1 MNPLK
6 FELFLFTTDPQT
18 IQGAVNAGVDGI
30 IVDWESAGKINRQ
43 AGYDTQINQSTIEDL
58 EKVRKATDAHVICR
72 VNGYSDHTSVE
83 IEKAIQAEANEILL
97 PMVRTAGEVE
107 RTLEIINGRCKLGI
121 LVETIA
127 AAGIASKLNEFPL
140 SRVYAGLNDLAI
152 DRKLENIF
160 ISVED
165 GTVEQIRKDFSVPF
179 GFGGLTL
186 PEKGDPIPCRY
197 LMGEMARLN
206 CDFTFLRRSF
216 LRDIK
221 GRDMMIEVPRIR
233 KTLMDMNQRTRAQV
247 EEDRRMLNEFIKKIP
262 SRMVARMQK

>member
-6 FELFLFTTDPQT
+6 FELFLFTTDLQT
-18 IQGAVNAGVDGI
+18 IQDAVKAGVDGI

-58 EKVRKATDAHVICR
+58 EKVRKATSAHVICR
-72 VNGYSDHTSVE
+72 VNGYNDHTSVE
-83 IEKAIQAEANEILL
+83 IEQAIQAGANEILL

-107 RTLEIINGRCKLGI
+107 RTLEIINGRCKFGI

-127 AAGIASKLNEFPL
+127 AVGIASKLNQYPL

-165 GTVEQIRKDFSVPF
+165 GTIEQIRKGFKAPF

-186 PEKGDPIPCRY
+186 PEKGNPIPCRY

-206 CDFTFLRRSF
+206 CNFTFLRRSF

-221 GRDMMIEVPRIR
+221 SRDMMVEIPRIR
-233 KTLMDMNQRTRAQV
+233 KTLMDMTQRTHAQV
-247 EEDRRMLNEFIKKIP
+247 EEDQRKLNEFIQKFP
-262 SRMVARMQK
+262 SRMIASR